1 MTMLRASTNSPKPDE
16 EGVQVKHKCFNG
28 TIYKKQ
34 TIVITAATIK
44 QVHQHVTSL
53 LKREEQ

>member
-1 MTMLRASTNSPKPDE
+1 MLRASTNSPKPDE